1 MKVYIAGPMTGI
13 EDYNYPAFN
22 AADTALSQRDFEV
35 LNPVD
40 NEDYNADTYQG
51 QSWSWY
57 LRLAIRQVTYADGI
71 ALLPGW
77 ENSKGATLEH
87 RVGTALGLDIRPL
100 AEWLP

>member
-1 MKVYIAGPMTGI
+1 VSIIYIAGQMTGLP
-13 EDYNYPAFN
+13 DFNYPAFN
-22 AADTALSQRDFEV
+22 DAALRLRECGWEV

-40 NEDYNADTYQG
+40 NDTLGGG
-51 QSWSWY
+51 QSQSWEWY
-57 LRLAIRQVTYADGI
+57 LRRAIRQVTQSDAI

-87 RVGTALGLDIRPL
+87 HVGSALGLDIRPL